1 MLAIVNAAI
10 RYEGSLSELVSTQ
23 VEGSA
28 DEGYGG
34 RIGGDPED
42 RPQL

>member
-1 MLAIVNAAI
+1 MLAIVNDAI
-10 RYEGSLSELVSTQ
+10 RFEGSLSELVSTQ

-28 DEGYGG
+28 DEDYG
-34 RIGGDPED
+34 RHIGGDPED